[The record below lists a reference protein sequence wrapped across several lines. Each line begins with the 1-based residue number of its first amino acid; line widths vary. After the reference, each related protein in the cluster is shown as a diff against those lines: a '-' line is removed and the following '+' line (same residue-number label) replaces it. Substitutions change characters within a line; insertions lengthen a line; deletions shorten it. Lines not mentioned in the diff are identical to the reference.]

1 MHPKD
6 VEKTAFTT
14 PYGLYQ
20 FRVMPFGLANAPAT
34 FERMIERVLAG
45 LHWEICLI
53 YLDDVIIFSE
63 TFEDHLVRLHQVL
76 TRLKDAKLKLS
87 PSKCKL
93 FRSQVEYLGH
103 IVSKDGVGT
112 DPKKIDAITAW
123 PTPTCPRE
131 VRSFVGL
138 CSYYRRFV
146 KGFADIARPLH
157 HVASGKGFQW
167 TDDCEIAFKTLKEAL
182 TSPPILSYPADDG
195 IFILDTDASGEG
207 LGAVLSQM
215 QDGEEHVIGYFSRVL
230 SREEKQYCV
239 TRRELLAVLCAVK
252 HFHHYLYGR
261 HFKIRTDHG
270 SLRWLMNFKNP
281 DGQIW
286 RWLQVLNEYDFE
298 IHHRPGSQHKNADGL
313 SRRPCNECRH
323 CEKQELK
330 DESYPSHRVCTIR
343 QESVTGGDQWCEPW
357 AQEQLCTWQKEDP
370 LLRKVL
376 RWFAEGRKPSWTD
389 VRLEGATIRSY
400 WSMFEQLE
408 FIDGVLYRKSPP
420 DSKCLPRLVA
430 PEAVRTQIFEFLHA
444 KRTGGHLG
452 ISRTSAS
459 ARRRFW
465 WPGMK
470 QDVIR
475 WCRHCEICQ
484 RRNLR
489 PGAHRSGL
497 HQERIGAPMERLA
510 FDILSFPEETSEGN
524 SCVLVICD
532 YFTKWVQ
539 AFALSDHRASTV
551 ADVLVTDVFLRFGVP
566 RFLHSD

>member
-1 MHPKD
+1 MMNLSKQAQIVHKGEHIAICEPLEDISDPVADAGHSTSAQCSDLSDHVWTLVEEGHDLTFKQQALAASLLTEFVKGFAKSKNDLSITDAGQHSMTMISGERVKLGPRWLPLAKRKALKNELVRLLDLGVIKPSKSSWASPVVLVTKKDGSIRLCIDYRKVNSLTLKDSYPLPRIDDSIDTLRGSKWFSTLDLASGYWQVPMHPKD
-6 VEKTAFTT
+6 VEKTGFTT

-34 FERMIERVLAG
+34 FERMMERVLAG

-112 DPKKIDAITAW
+112 DPKKIDAITVW

-146 KGFADIARPLH
+146 KGFADITRPLH

-167 TDDCEIAFKTLKEAL
+167 KDDCEIAFKTLKEAL
-182 TSPPILSYPADDG
+182 TSPPILSYPADNG

-230 SREEKQYCV
+230 SREEKQHCV

-281 DGQIW
+281 EGQIR
-286 RWLQVLNEYDFE
+286 RWLQVLN
-298 IHHRPGSQHKNADGL
+298 
-313 SRRPCNECRH
+313 
-323 CEKQELK
+323 
-330 DESYPSHRVCTIR
+330 
-343 QESVTGGDQWCEPW
+343 
-357 AQEQLCTWQKEDP
+357 
-370 LLRKVL
+370 
-376 RWFAEGRKPSWTD
+376 
-389 VRLEGATIRSY
+389 
-400 WSMFEQLE
+400 
-408 FIDGVLYRKSPP
+408 
-420 DSKCLPRLVA
+420 
-430 PEAVRTQIFEFLHA
+430 
-444 KRTGGHLG
+444 
-452 ISRTSAS
+452 
-459 ARRRFW
+459 
-465 WPGMK
+465 
-470 QDVIR
+470 
-475 WCRHCEICQ
+475 
-484 RRNLR
+484 
-489 PGAHRSGL
+489 
-497 HQERIGAPMERLA
+497 
-510 FDILSFPEETSEGN
+510 
-524 SCVLVICD
+524 
-532 YFTKWVQ
+532 
-539 AFALSDHRASTV
+539 
-551 ADVLVTDVFLRFGVP
+551 
-566 RFLHSD
+566 